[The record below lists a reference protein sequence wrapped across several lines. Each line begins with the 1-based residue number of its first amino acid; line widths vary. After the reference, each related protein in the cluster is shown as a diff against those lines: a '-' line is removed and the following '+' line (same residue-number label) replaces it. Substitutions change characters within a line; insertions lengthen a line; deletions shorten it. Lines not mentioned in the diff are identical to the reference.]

1 MRRSLLK
8 QYFQEILSFSDDEED
23 VIIEANKLTFQRLN
37 QIITIEI
44 IEDAG
49 AVLIKYNDATMPYK
63 TFLAKELA
71 RLDIMANRICQKHS
85 QDDSI
90 YVDTQATMLKGSQKA
105 DGSAEDLLRSECVN
119 RNDYETKICFV
130 TADAGHGKTILLR
143 HLQYQ
148 TADAYRRNNSDF
160 LFWHIDLHGRDLLRL
175 NEAMMFEVG
184 ALRLS
189 GLYYNSIITLIR
201 NGLIVLAI
209 DGFDELAAEIGGEK
223 VLGSLTNLVTE
234 LDGQGT
240 LIAASRRTF
249 FNTQDY
255 IKRTKLLQISID
267 QTCEF
272 DELKLLNWK
281 KDECVQYMTYHFDE
295 RTAEDEYDKMSSML
309 RDTDSHPIIER
320 PFLFSKLVNYAVD
333 GNPVMKPSEF
343 LQAGGDNFDSI
354 NKVIESF
361 IRREVQKWTYLDN
374 QTGKPYLTFD
384 QHIELLTE
392 IAQEMWRSQKD
403 YISVETIQYITTLLL
418 ELWGVESQLRPQ
430 ILRVVES
437 HAFMVIAENGDNFR
451 RFDHEEFKD
460 FFIACYLKNLL
471 AKACES
477 DSFDAVRKFLYYSQM
492 QESVARYLVKMLDDS
507 SIMPIVDGLL
517 MMKSNEW
524 KPTYLQPNL
533 GILLP
538 YLLDEGINDSIVEI
552 SDKITFASLIFENKV
567 LRDLCFKDC
576 TFINIS
582 FSNTKLYN
590 VSFQHCIFTNI
601 LLNVHSQNHF
611 ENVFIDN
618 ESEITKVTK
627 VDDVNDNGYSE
638 YSPYNIDMFLTRHG
652 INRNSE
658 KKQTVNINKESEYR
672 KLVRRFLNRF
682 LKSTHQYEL
691 NFTDDQE
698 YYSMPAKTLVED
710 VIPLMIKYNIIH
722 EVHNKNTQQRSTRA
736 WALKEMDISDIFR
749 AEEDSRS
756 SLYNFWVEVNNH
768 E

>member
-1 MRRSLLK
+1 MRRSSLN
-8 QYFQEILSFSDDEED
+8 QYFQEILSFSDDEND
-23 VIIEANKLTFQRLN
+23 VIIESNKLTFQRLN
-37 QIITIEI
+37 QIVTIEI
-44 IEDAG
+44 IEEDG
-49 AVLIKYNDATMPYK
+49 NVIIKYNGATIPYK

-71 RLDIMANRICQKHS
+71 RLDIMANKICQNHPL
-85 QDDSI
+85 DDSI
-90 YVDTQATMLKGSQKA
+90 YVDTRATMLKGTQKT
-105 DGSAEDLLRSECVN
+105 DGNAEELLRGECVN

-130 TADAGHGKTILLR
+130 TADAGHGKTLLLR
-143 HLQYQ
+143 HLQFQ
-148 TADAYRRNNSDF
+148 TAEAYRRNKSDF
-160 LFWHIDLHGRDLLRL
+160 IFWHIDLHGRDLLRL

-184 ALRLS
+184 VLRLS

-255 IKRTKLLQISID
+255 IKRTKLLQTNIE

-281 KDECVQYMTYHFDE
+281 KEECVQYMSYHFEKDI
-295 RTAEDEYDKMSSML
+295 AEKEYDKMSSML

-333 GNPVMKPSEF
+333 CEPRMCPSEF
-343 LQAGGDNFDSI
+343 LQTGGDNFDSI
-354 NKVIESF
+354 NKVIEAF
-361 IRREVQKWTYLDN
+361 IKREVQKWTYLDN
-374 QTGKPYLTFD
+374 QTGKPYLTFE

-418 ELWGVESQLRPQ
+418 ELWGVESQLHPQ
-430 ILRVVES
+430 ILRIVES
-437 HAFMVIAENGDNFR
+437 HAFMIIAENGDNFR
-451 RFDHEEFKD
+451 RFDHDEFKD
-460 FFIACYLKNLL
+460 FFIACYLKKLL
-471 AKACES
+471 CNACES
-477 DSFDAVRKFLYYSQM
+477 RSFDSVRKFLYYSQM
-492 QESVARYLVKMLDDS
+492 QESVARYLVKMLDDN

-538 YLLDEGINDSIVEI
+538 YLLDEGINNRTVEI
-552 SDKITFASLIFENKV
+552 SDKVTFASLVFENRL
-567 LRDLCFKDC
+567 LRDVRFNDC

-590 VSFQHCIFTNI
+590 VSFHHCIFTNI
-601 LLNVHSQNHF
+601 LLNVNSKNHF
-611 ENVFIDN
+611 ENVIIDN
-618 ESEITKVTK
+618 ECEITKVTK
-627 VDDVNDNGYSE
+627 VDDVYDNGYSE

-652 INRNSE
+652 IKRNLE
-658 KKQTVNINKESEYR
+658 KKQTVNINKNSEYR

-682 LKSTHQYEL
+682 IKSTHQYES

-698 YYSMPAKTLVED
+698 YYSMSAKILVED
-710 VIPLMIKYNIIH
+710 VIPLMIKYNIVH
-722 EVHNKNTQQRSTRA
+722 EVRNKNTQQRSTRA
-736 WALKEMDISDIFR
+736 WALKDLDISDIFR
-749 AEEDSRS
+749 AEEDQKSP
-756 SLYNFWVEVNNH
+756 LFKFWVDVNNH
-768 E
+768 N